1 MSMTLDLRFLIYSA
15 VLSWVMVLTASA
27 FRVRGWTMGGVLLA
41 FGNRDNLPEATLIA
55 GRAERAARNMLEN
68 MVLFIALLVV
78 AHAGGVTDSRVGTG
92 AQLFFWAR
100 LVYFPVYLAGVRYVR
115 SAVWLVGLIGLYLI
129 LAAVV

>member
-1 MSMTLDLRFLIYSA
+1 MMTPDLRFLIYSA
-15 VLSWVMVLTASA
+15 VLSWVMVLTASV

-41 FGNRDNLPEATLIA
+41 FGNRDNLPEPTLIA

-78 AHAGGVTDSRVGTG
+78 AHAAGVTDSRVATG

-115 SAVWLVGLIGLYLI
+115 SAVWLVGLIGLCLI

>member
-78 AHAGGVTDSRVGTG
+78 AHAGGVTDSRVATG

>member
-1 MSMTLDLRFLIYSA
+1 MSMTPDLRFLIYSA

-68 MVLFIALLVV
+68 MVLFIALLVA
-78 AHAGGVTDSRVGTG
+78 AHAAGVTDTRVVTG

-100 LVYFPVYLAGVRYVR
+100 LVYFPVYLAGLRYVR
-115 SAVWLVGLIGLYLI
+115 TAVWFVGLIGLGVI
-129 LAAVV
+129 LAALI